1 MNDMIREVTAMLA
14 RQTFG
19 ELLNEVK
26 YRHDK
31 ILITKAGKPI
41 AALIDIELF
50 EKLRKMR
57 YEFDTLTTEL
67 GSAYSG
73 CEEEAAQNEIS
84 EAIKKTKKPKCR

>member
-1 MNDMIREVTAMLA
+1 MLKEVTAMEA

-26 YRHDK
+26 YRHDN

-50 EKLRKMR
+50 EKVRKMKIQF
-57 YEFDTLTTEL
+57 ENLTAEL
-67 GSAYSG
+67 ANIYKEDEKQKAEADINEAY
-73 CEEEAAQNEIS
+73 QKIRD
-84 EAIKKTKKPKCR
+84 K

>member
-1 MNDMIREVTAMLA
+1 MLKEVTAMEA

-26 YRHDK
+26 YRHDN

-50 EKLRKMR
+50 EKVTKMKVQ
-57 YEFDTLTTEL
+57 FKKLTLEL
-67 GSAYSG
+67 ANIYKED
-73 CEEEAAQNEIS
+73 EEQEAESDIN
-84 EAIKKTKKPKCR
+84 EAIQRIKGK

>member
-1 MNDMIREVTAMLA
+1 MLKEVTAMEA

-26 YRHDK
+26 YRHDN

-50 EKLRKMR
+50 EKVRKMKIQF
-57 YEFDTLTTEL
+57 ENLTAELANIYKDGEEQKTE
-67 GSAYSG
+67 ADI
-73 CEEEAAQNEIS
+73 N
-84 EAIKKTKKPKCR
+84 EAIQKIRGK

>member
-1 MNDMIREVTAMLA
+1 MLKEVTAMEA

-26 YRHDK
+26 YRHDN

-50 EKLRKMR
+50 EKVTKMKVQ
-57 YEFDTLTTEL
+57 FQKLTLEL
-67 GSAYSG
+67 ANIYK
-73 CEEEAAQNEIS
+73 EDEKQEAESDIN
-84 EAIKKTKKPKCR
+84 EAIQKIKVK

>member
-1 MNDMIREVTAMLA
+1 MLKEVTAMEA

-26 YRHDK
+26 YRHDN

-50 EKLRKMR
+50 EKVRKMKIQF
-57 YEFDTLTTEL
+57 ESLTAEL
-67 GSAYSG
+67 TNIYKED
-73 CEEEAAQNEIS
+73 EEQEVEADIN
-84 EAIKKTKKPKCR
+84 EAIRKIRDK